1 MHIAQFFRVNVPN
14 LDLVLGVDIE
24 QNPLALGKL
33 QEPGREWGGGLEQSL
48 RVVATEQLDLPIPGG
63 DGEDVEDGVVGEEGG
78 VGGDAVVEGQP
89 RAHVLG
95 AQTADA
101 SDILLLGGLLDE
113 LLDEHGWPI
122 RGADEGR
129 CPDAAGRHP
138 RTDQNW
144 PRSATPF
151 FTGGGSRPRGCRLR
165 PVQERDRGGREEV
178 RNETDDEGKAVRETA
193 WRWGCW
199 PVGVAG
205 GGGGVGVRER
215 LRIRLVASAFSAVS
229 CTLSS
234 L

>member
-48 RVVATEQLDLPIPGG
+48 RVVAAEQLDLPIPGG

-95 AQTADA
+95 VQAADA
-101 SDILLLGGLLDE
+101 SEILLLGGLLDE

-122 RGADEGR
+122 DPSAVQTRHDAQAQQGNPPDEGITVGQDQSLLSS
-129 CPDAAGRHP
+129 PEEEAG
-138 RTDQNW
+138 
-144 PRSATPF
+144 
-151 FTGGGSRPRGCRLR
+151 LR
-165 PVQERDRGGREEV
+165 
-178 RNETDDEGKAVRETA
+178 A
-193 WRWGCW
+193 
-199 PVGVAG
+199 
-205 GGGGVGVRER
+205 
-215 LRIRLVASAFSAVS
+215 VASFLFRSGIGGD
-229 CTLSS
+229 
-234 L
+234 